1 MVAEIISVGTEL
13 LLGNTVNTNAAYLAE
28 QCARLGI
35 CVYYQSVVGDNEE
48 RLAATIRLALGRSDV
63 VFLGGGL
70 GPTEDDLTK
79 ETAAK
84 LFGHA
89 LVEDEHTRKRIA
101 AYFERI
107 GREATEN
114 NWKQALVPEQAII
127 LDNENG
133 SAPGLIMEEGEKTL
147 ILLPGP
153 PMEMIPMFQGGVFPY
168 LSDKVGEAIVSKVLK
183 ICQVGESR
191 VEQELKDLIHGCENP
206 TIATYAKTG
215 EVTVRV
221 TARAKTESEAK
232 KLIKPY
238 VRQIKFRFGR
248 NIYTTDEQVE
258 LEDAVAAL
266 LKQQNLTF
274 TTVESCTG
282 GLLAGRLVN
291 VPGISGVFKQGYVTY
306 SNKAKRR
313 LVGVKKDTLTANG
326 AVSEK
331 TAREMAK
338 GAALRAGCD
347 MAVAVTGIAGPD
359 GGTPEKPVG
368 LVYIACSLRGKVT
381 VRKCQF
387 FGSRRKIRES
397 AVSAALALMRDCIL
411 ENFEL

>member
-48 RLAATIRLALGRSDV
+48 RLTETIRLALSRSDV

-84 LFGHA
+84 LFSHE
-89 LVEDEHTRKRIA
+89 LVEDEHTKRRIA

-107 GREATEN
+107 GKEATEN

-133 SAPGLIMEEGEKTL
+133 SAPGLIMEEGKKTL

-153 PMEMIPMFQGGVFPY
+153 PMEMIPMFESSVFPY
-168 LSDKVGEAIVSKVLK
+168 LSDRVGEVILSKVLK
-183 ICQVGESR
+183 ICGIGESS
-191 VEQELKDLIHGCENP
+191 VEQELRDLIHETDNP

-232 KLIKPY
+232 RLIKPY
-238 VRQIKFRFGR
+238 VRQMKCRFGK
-248 NIYTTDEQVE
+248 NIYSTDENAQ
-258 LEDAVAAL
+258 LEDVVVGL
-266 LKQQNLTF
+266 MRQQNLTL

-291 VPGISGVFKQGYVTY
+291 VPGVSDIFKQGYVTY
-306 SNKAKRR
+306 SNKAKRK
-313 LVGVKKDTLTANG
+313 LVGVKKDTLAANG

-338 GAALRAGCD
+338 GALLRTGSD
-347 MAVAVTGIAGPD
+347 MAVSITGIAGPE
-359 GGTPEKPVG
+359 GGTQEKPVG
-368 LVYIACSLRGKVT
+368 LVYIACSLKGKVT

-387 FGSRRKIRES
+387 FGSRKKIRECS
-397 AVSAALALMRDCIL
+397 VSAALVLMRDCIL